1 MAELKFMTDANVR
14 SFQQF
19 KDLDKL
25 LVKRDTELRQ
35 QQKAH
40 DKSKKKYQDLLAQF
54 TDTLNV
60 KLRYE
65 QIIKNLMEN
74 DQSSKK
80 QRKTVIDV
88 IKSTKDTK

>member
-1 MAELKFMTDANVR
+1 M
-14 SFQQF
+14 
-19 KDLDKL
+19 
-25 LVKRDTELRQ
+25 LVKRDNELRQ

-40 DKSKKKYQDLLAQF
+40 DKSKKKYLDLLSQF

-74 DQSSKK
+74 DQSSNK

-88 IKSTKDTK
+88 IKSTKFTK